1 MKKMLLTKS
10 NTFIIGPVAVL
21 LGFIMNGIYLFM
33 NGVFGI
39 ENISLCI
46 ILFTFLVN
54 ILMLPLT
61 IKTQKSSKMQQVM
74 NPEIQAIQKKYKNK
88 KDNESMMK
96 MQQETQAV
104 YAKYGFS
111 PMGSCLPMLIQ
122 MPILFA
128 LYQVIWKIPAYVSS
142 VYNIYTELV
151 NQLLTTTG
159 AQEFLSQYATQ
170 ARVDF
175 EKSGFVATKIVDV
188 LYSFT
193 PANWTELADKFPDLK
208 NIIEATATKTAHV
221 NSFIGGI
228 NIADSPMSIITSS
241 WAEKAWIPI
250 IVALAI
256 PILAGVSQWLT
267 TKLMPQQTAQDNGD
281 NTMANSMKTMNT
293 VMPLMS
299 VFFCFTFSVGIGI
312 YWVAGS
318 VVRSIIQVIV
328 NKQMDKVDI
337 DDLVKQNMEKY
348 NKKREKK
355 GLPPERI
362 SNQAKANLKNLK
374 NPVVEDEKAVQTRN
388 EKRLANI
395 KESTEYY
402 KNTTAKPGSI
412 AAKARMVQQYNEKS
426 NKKK

>member
-96 MQQETQAV
+96 MNQETQAV

-151 NQLLTTTG
+151 NKLLTTAG

-175 EKSGFVATKIVDV
+175 EKSGFIATKIVDV

-193 PANWTELADKFPDLK
+193 PANWTELAEKFPDLK
-208 NIIEATATKTAHV
+208 NIIEATSTKTAHV
-221 NSFIGGI
+221 NSFLGGI

-256 PILAGVSQWLT
+256 PILAGVTQWLN
-267 TKLMPQQTAQDNGD
+267 TKLMPQQSAQDNGD

-318 VVRSIIQVIV
+318 VVRSIIQLIV

-362 SNQAKANLKNLK
+362 SNQAKANLKNIK
-374 NPVVEDEKAVQTRN
+374 NPVVEDEKVVQTRN
-388 EKRLANI
+388 EKRLADI

-402 KNTTAKPGSI
+402 KNTAAKPGSI
-412 AAKARMVQQYNEKS
+412 AAKARMVQQYNEKN

>member
-1 MKKMLLTKS
+1 MLLTKS
-10 NTFIIGPVAVL
+10 NTFIIGPIAVL

-33 NGVFGI
+33 DGVFGI

-96 MQQETQAV
+96 MNQETQAV

-111 PMGSCLPMLIQ
+111 PMGSCLPLLIQ

-128 LYQVIWKIPAYVSS
+128 LYQVIWKIPAYVNS
-142 VYNIYTELV
+142 VYNIYTGLV
-151 NQLLTTTG
+151 NKLLTTSG
-159 AQEFLSQYATQ
+159 AQEFLTQYATQ

-193 PANWTELADKFPDLK
+193 PSNWTELSEKFPDLK
-208 NIIEATATKTAHV
+208 DVIETTATKTAHV
-221 NSFIGGI
+221 NSFLGGI
-228 NIADSPMSIITSS
+228 NIADSPMSIIKNNL
-241 WAEKAWIPI
+241 ANKAWIPI

-256 PILAGVSQWLT
+256 PILAALSQWLNT
-267 TKLMPQQTAQDNGD
+267 RLMPQQAAQDNGD
-281 NTMANSMKTMNT
+281 NAMAGSMKTMNM

-299 VFFCFTFSVGIGI
+299 LFFCFTFSVGIGI

-318 VVRSIIQVIV
+318 VVRSIIQLIV
-328 NKQMDKVDI
+328 NKQMNKVDI
-337 DDLVKQNMEKY
+337 DDLVKENIEKY

-355 GLPPERI
+355 GLPPEKI
-362 SNQAKANLKNLK
+362 SNQAKASLKNLK
-374 NPVVEDEKAVQTRN
+374 NPVVEDEKAVQSEN
-388 EKRLANI
+388 EKRIASI

-402 KNTTAKPGSI
+402 KTTSAKPGSI
-412 AAKARMVQQYNEKS
+412 AAKARMVQQYNEKN

>member
-10 NTFIIGPVAVL
+10 NTFIIGPIAVL

-33 NGVFGI
+33 DGVFGI

-96 MQQETQAV
+96 MNQETQAV

-111 PMGSCLPMLIQ
+111 PMGSCLPLLIQ

-128 LYQVIWKIPAYVSS
+128 LYQVIWKIPAYVNS
-142 VYNIYTELV
+142 VYNIYTGLV
-151 NQLLTTTG
+151 NKLLTTSG
-159 AQEFLSQYATQ
+159 AQEFLTQYATQ

-193 PANWTELADKFPDLK
+193 PSNWTELSEKFPDLK
-208 NIIEATATKTAHV
+208 DVIETTATKTAHV
-221 NSFIGGI
+221 NSFLGGI
-228 NIADSPMSIITSS
+228 NIADSPMSIIKNNL
-241 WAEKAWIPI
+241 ANKAWIPI

-256 PILAGVSQWLT
+256 PILAALSQWLN
-267 TKLMPQQTAQDNGD
+267 TKLMPQQAAQDNGD
-281 NTMANSMKTMNT
+281 NAMAGSMKTMNM

-299 VFFCFTFSVGIGI
+299 LFFCFTFSVGIGI

-318 VVRSIIQVIV
+318 VVRSIIQLIV
-328 NKQMDKVDI
+328 NKQMNKVDI
-337 DDLVKQNMEKY
+337 DDLVKENIEKY

-355 GLPPERI
+355 GLPPEKI
-362 SNQAKANLKNLK
+362 SNQAKASLKNLK
-374 NPVVEDEKAVQTRN
+374 NPVVEDEKAVQSEN
-388 EKRLANI
+388 EKRIASI

-402 KNTTAKPGSI
+402 KTTSAKPGSI
-412 AAKARMVQQYNEKS
+412 AAKARMVQQYNEKN